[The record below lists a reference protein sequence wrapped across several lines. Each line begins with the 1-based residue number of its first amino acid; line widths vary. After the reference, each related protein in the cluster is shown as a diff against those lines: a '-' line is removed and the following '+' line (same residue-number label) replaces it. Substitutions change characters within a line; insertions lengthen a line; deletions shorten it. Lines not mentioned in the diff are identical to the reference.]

1 LDNPAETR
9 GSGTALG
16 RQPFNPQVF
25 SVDSGR
31 ESFMRGRFKPLEGQ
45 VIVVTGA
52 GSGLGLEVAR
62 LAAKAGAS
70 VVLAGGDEQS
80 LRQSCEGITK
90 AGGRC
95 HPLVGDPSTA
105 EGCDRVA
112 RTAMAR
118 FGRIDSWIE
127 AKGDEAALAHA
138 AKALAA
144 HLGDQAGGD
153 EASGALVGFGQRFG
167 KAARKELKA
176 AKGAVAATLIKLP
189 AGWRHD
195 SSGEAA
201 AKAALYA
208 LTKPMGEMAVAAKG
222 KSLTAVTQAR
232 KHPGVL
238 VGVGLL
244 ALAGAAVWFGR
255 GRIGKAAAAVR
266 PRLARAVRP
275 SLLSVVKRRPVQAA
289 KLVVKH
295 PRASLKLAKA
305 LR

>member
-9 GSGTALG
+9 GSGTGLG
-16 RQPFNPQVF
+16 RQPFTPQVS
-25 SVDSGR
+25 SVDSSR

-62 LAAKAGAS
+62 RAAKAGAS

-80 LRQSCEGITK
+80 LRQACDEIGK

-95 HPLVGDPSTA
+95 HPLVGDPATA

-112 RTAMAR
+112 RTAVAR
-118 FGRIDSWIE
+118 FGRLDSWIE
-127 AKGDEAALAHA
+127 ATGDEAALARA
-138 AKALAA
+138 AKGLAA
-144 HLGDQAGGD
+144 HVGD

-167 KAARKELKA
+167 KAARTELKA

-189 AGWRHD
+189 AGWRPD
-195 SSGEAA
+195 SPGEAA

-222 KSLTAVTQAR
+222 KGLTAVTQAR

-238 VGVGLL
+238 MGVGLL

-255 GRIGKAAAAVR
+255 GRIGKAAAAMR

-275 SLLSVVKRRPVQAA
+275 SLLSVVKRRPVQAV
-289 KLVVKH
+289 KLVAKH

>member
-1 LDNPAETR
+1 
-9 GSGTALG
+9 
-16 RQPFNPQVF
+16 
-25 SVDSGR
+25 
-31 ESFMRGRFKPLEGQ
+31 MRGKFKPLEGQ

-62 LAAKAGAS
+62 QAAKAGAS
-70 VVLAGGDEQS
+70 VVLAGGDEQA
-80 LRQSCEGITK
+80 LRQACEGITK

-95 HPLVGDPSTA
+95 HPLVGDPTTA

-112 RTAMAR
+112 RTAAAR

-127 AKGDEAALAHA
+127 AVGDEAALAHA

-144 HLGDQAGGD
+144 HLGDEGGGD

-167 KAARKELKA
+167 KAARAELKA
-176 AKGAVAATLIKLP
+176 AKGAVAATLVKLP

-195 SSGEAA
+195 SPAETP

-208 LTKPMGEMAVAAKG
+208 LTKPMGQMAVAAKG
-222 KSLTAVTQAR
+222 KGLTAATEAR

-244 ALAGAAVWFGR
+244 ALAGAVWLGR
-255 GRIGKAAAAVR
+255 GRIGKAAAAAR

-275 SLLSVVKRRPVQAA
+275 SLLSMVKRRPVQAA
-289 KLVVKH
+289 KLAAKH
-295 PRASLKLAKA
+295 PKAA
-305 LR
+305 LRVARALR

>member
-1 LDNPAETR
+1 
-9 GSGTALG
+9 
-16 RQPFNPQVF
+16 
-25 SVDSGR
+25 
-31 ESFMRGRFKPLEGQ
+31 MRGRFKPLEGQ

-70 VVLAGGDEQS
+70 VVLAGGDEQA
-80 LRQSCEGITK
+80 LRQACEGITK

-95 HPLVGDPSTA
+95 HPLVGDPATA

-112 RTAMAR
+112 RTAAAR

-127 AKGDEAALAHA
+127 AAGDEAALAHA

-144 HLGDQAGGD
+144 HIGD

-167 KAARKELKA
+167 KAARDELKA
-176 AKGAVAATLIKLP
+176 AKGAVAATLVKLP

-195 SSGEAA
+195 SPAETP

-222 KSLTAVTQAR
+222 KGLTAVTEAR

-244 ALAGAAVWFGR
+244 ALAGAVWLGR

-266 PRLARAVRP
+266 PHVARAVRP
-275 SLLSVVKRRPVQAA
+275 SLLSVVKRRPIQAA
-289 KLVVKH
+289 KLVAKH
-295 PRASLKLAKA
+295 PRASLKLARA